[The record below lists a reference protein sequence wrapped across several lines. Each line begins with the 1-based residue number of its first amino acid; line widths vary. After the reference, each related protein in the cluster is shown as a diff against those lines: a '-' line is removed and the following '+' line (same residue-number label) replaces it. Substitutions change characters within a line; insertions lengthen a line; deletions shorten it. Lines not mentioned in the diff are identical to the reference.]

1 MERGSDV
8 LAFTVSYGDR
18 AFLTD
23 AVKELRATAGCWF
36 DWAVFLGAPSPAL
49 RASAEALLQHPEHT
63 GIQALLCWPENRGQH
78 HATQAALQLARESGY
93 TWLLRLDDDIRPKTK
108 RWLHK
113 MLARLTDLKKVV
125 GDEHYRLVA
134 APRLIG
140 LRNQL
145 QPIGTLDK
153 GQAFPVELMDI
164 LGGACRLH
172 PMAMMEGY
180 EPPLLDPVGR
190 GDPDTL
196 SSYIRTSTF
205 GGLLVR
211 FPDIRMI
218 HATDKIEA
226 QDSPEQ
232 ARLRRMGQYWPY
244 LGPGAPSPS
253 DETPE
258 EVAHA

>member
-23 AVKELRATAGCWF
+23 AVSELRSTAGMWF

-78 HATQAALQLARESGY
+78 HATAAALKLARAEGY

-108 RWLHK
+108 RWLRK
-113 MLARLTDLKKVV
+113 MLDRLETLKKTAE
-125 GDEHYRLVA
+125 DEHYRLVA
-134 APRLIG
+134 SPRILG
-140 LRNQL
+140 LRN
-145 QPIGTLDK
+145 PIPPQGTLDK
-153 GQAFPVELMDI
+153 GQPFPVELMPI

-172 PMAMMEGY
+172 PLELLEGY

-190 GDPDTL
+190 GDPQSLTD
-196 SSYIRTSTF
+196 YAFDHTF
-205 GGLLVR
+205 GGMLVR
-211 FPDIRMI
+211 FPDIRMK
-218 HATDKIEA
+218 HETDKIEA
-226 QDSPEQ
+226 QDSPAQ
-232 ARLRRMGQYWPY
+232 AKLRRLGKYWPY
-244 LGPGAPSPS
+244 LGPGAPYAL
-253 DETPE
+253 ETT
-258 EVAHA
+258 HA